1 MRFRKGSADQ
11 DILIWVLVGVGVV
24 ALGAVLFFMFF
35 SGPKERYLEIDGVRI
50 WKLPDNAEDVNYDI
64 SKAASVKSMVQK
76 GNFIAFEGYAIGAGT
91 PQDKEIAKIRAYQN
105 VAEFLNT
112 RVQTFAQLVE
122 GQLQNVQIS
131 GNKQNIVSASVNAYK
146 RVTELL
152 ADARISGA
160 YVFASWK
167 VRKGNVVETY
177 VLLVYDPGMIL
188 KIIEMDAQVKQTIDE
203 LGKQGINFFENLNA
217 VLKEATKGTPMERK

>member
-1 MRFRKGSADQ
+1 MRFRNGSFDQ
-11 DILIWVLVGVGVV
+11 DVLLWVLLSVGVV
-24 ALGAVLFFMFF
+24 AIGAVLFFMFF
-35 SGPKERYLEIDGVRI
+35 SSPKERYLEIDAVRI
-50 WKLPDNAEDVNYDI
+50 WKLPQNAEDVNYDI
-64 SKAASVKSMVQK
+64 SKAQAVKASVQK

-105 VAEFLNT
+105 VAEFLNA

-146 RVTELL
+146 RVTEML

-167 VRKGNVVETY
+167 VRKET
-177 VLLVYDPGMIL
+177 LL
-188 KIIEMDAQVKQTIDE
+188 K
-203 LGKQGINFFENLNA
+203 
-217 VLKEATKGTPMERK
+217 PMSF